1 MTMTWSKVWNWTN
14 CDEAYCLVCKRP
26 HPRTARTHA
35 FCRVLIKMRLRLD
48 YVSSLIIVS
57 EPARSIIR
65 IVKISSYTDII
76 FTLWVPFPKSN
87 FFITHSTLFFS
98 SSRTFSNHFWHSAT
112 FINKFCL
119 CVSTFLF
126 ETCICCYR
134 AQPLPC
140 ISNLD
145 NGKTSLQLGGC
156 FLFQDHLNFFI

>member
-1 MTMTWSKVWNWTN
+1 MSINWIIHQSIKYLVIKGQHSYMT
-14 CDEAYCLVCKRP
+14 CHHL
-26 HPRTARTHA
+26 H
-35 FCRVLIKMRLRLD
+35 LL
-48 YVSSLIIVS
+48 
-57 EPARSIIR
+57 SIIPL
-65 IVKISSYTDII
+65 VKISSYTDII

-126 ETCICCYR
+126 GTCICCYR